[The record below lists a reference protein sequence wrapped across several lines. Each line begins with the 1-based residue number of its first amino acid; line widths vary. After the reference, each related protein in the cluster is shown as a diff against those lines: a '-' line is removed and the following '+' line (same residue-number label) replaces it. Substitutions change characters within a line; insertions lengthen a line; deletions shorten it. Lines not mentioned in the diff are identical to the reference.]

1 MRFLLALLVVSVVA
15 CSSKNLPP
23 VAPEDVQVFMPG
35 VPTPFEYT
43 EVWRSNDSFASK
55 LTDEIIEKAKKE
67 AGKRGADAVLFEEIS
82 GNTASGARTREGN
95 VELVGGVVSFS
106 YRVIAVLITKP
117 KY

>member
-1 MRFLLALLVVSVVA
+1 MRFLLALLVISVVA

-23 VAPEDVQVFMPG
+23 VAPEDVHVFMPG
-35 VPTPFEYT
+35 VPVTFEYE

-67 AGKRGADAVLFEEIS
+67 AGKRGADAVLFEEIL
-82 GNTASGARTREGN
+82 GGTGATYDREGRTLN
-95 VELVGGVVSFS
+95 LVSERSFIS
-106 YRVIAVLITKP
+106 YRLIAVLITKP